1 MNCLIG
7 QSGGPTAVINSSL
20 AGAIQAG
27 IDFDFENVFVSL
39 NGIEGLLSENI
50 KCVDKD
56 LFEKE
61 NANERLRKRP
71 SSILGS
77 CRFKLSDDLKDWQYK
92 KIFENLKKYEIS
104 TFVYIGGNDSMD
116 TVMKL
121 NSYIEKNNIDWV
133 NVVGCP
139 KTIDNDLCEM
149 DHSPGFA
156 SASKFVNTALRQ
168 IRLDCDIYPIK
179 SVTFVEIMG
188 RNAGWLTA
196 TSYLANYKRKKD
208 IVNLVYLPEDKK
220 SLDDI
225 EKEIKEKFGEDNNL
239 LIAVS
244 EGFMDKDGK
253 LLNEKQKS
261 FDKGFNHPIIAGI
274 GLKISDYI
282 HDKLKVKTRSV
293 ELNIVQRTS
302 FLISKTDSDEA
313 YQLGYLTIKYGKEK
327 TNLVPIL
334 KRENSKDYK
343 VKYFTTK
350 PSNIANKEKKIPQE
364 WLESREILKEKITN
378 YTLPLIKGEIDQEF
392 TDGIFD
398 YIRLEDFTKNN

>member
-27 IDFDFENVFVSL
+27 IDFDFDNIFVSL
-39 NGIEGLLSENI
+39 NGIEGLLHNDI
-50 KCVDKD
+50 KFVDKD
-56 LFEKE
+56 LFKNNNAKE
-61 NANERLRKRP
+61 MLKKRP

-77 CRFKLSDDLKDWQYK
+77 CRFKLDDDYSSDQYK
-92 KIFENLKKYEIS
+92 KIFDILKKYDIS

-121 NSYIEKNNIDWV
+121 NKYIEKNEINWI

-149 DHSPGFA
+149 DHSPGFS
-156 SASKFVNTALRQ
+156 SAAKFVNSALRQ

-179 SVTFVEIMG
+179 SITFVEIMG

-196 TSYLANYKRKKD
+196 TSYLANYKSDKD
-208 IVNLVYLPEDKK
+208 IVNLVYLPEDEK

-225 EKEIKEKFGEDNNL
+225 SMEIKEKFEEDNNL
-239 LIAVS
+239 VIAVS
-244 EGFMDKDGK
+244 EGFMDKEGK
-253 LLNEKQKS
+253 LLTEKQKS

-274 GLKISDYI
+274 GQKISDYI
-282 HDKLKVKTRSV
+282 HKKLEIKTRCV

-313 YQLGYLTIKYGKEK
+313 YQLGYLAIKYGREK
-327 TNLVPIL
+327 TNIVPIL
-334 KRENSKDYK
+334 KRENSNDYK
-343 VKYFTTK
+343 VKYSTTK
-350 PSNIANKEKKIPQE
+350 PSNIANKEKKIPQQ
-364 WLESREILKEKITN
+364 WLDSREILKEKIID
-378 YTLPLIKGEIDQEF
+378 YTLPLIKGEVVQEF
-392 TDGIFD
+392 NDGIFD
-398 YIRLEDFTKNN
+398 YIKLEDFTK

>member
-27 IDFDFENVFVSL
+27 IDFDFDNIFVSL
-39 NGIEGLLSENI
+39 NGIEGLLHNNI
-50 KCVDKD
+50 KRVDKD
-56 LFEKE
+56 FFENNEAK
-61 NANERLRKRP
+61 ERLKKRP

-77 CRFKLSDDLKDWQYK
+77 CRYKLPEDLDDEVYG
-92 KIFENLKKYEIS
+92 KIFENFKTYKID

-121 NSYIEKNNIDWV
+121 NAYIEKNKIDWI

-149 DHSPGFA
+149 DHSPGFG
-156 SASKFVNTALRQ
+156 SAAKFVNTVLRQ

-179 SVTFVEIMG
+179 SITFVEIMG

-196 TSYLANYKRKKD
+196 TSYLANYKSDKD
-208 IVNLVYLPEDKK
+208 IVNLVYLPEDEK

-225 EKEIKEKFGEDNNL
+225 SIEIKKKFEEDNNL
-239 LIAVS
+239 VIAVS
-244 EGFMDKDGK
+244 EGFMDKEEK
-253 LLNEKQKS
+253 LLTEKQKS

-274 GLKISDYI
+274 GQKISDYI
-282 HDKLKVKTRSV
+282 HNELEIKTRSV

-313 YQLGYLTIKYGKEK
+313 YQLGYLAIKYGIEK
-327 TNLVPIL
+327 TNIVPIL
-334 KRENSKDYK
+334 KRENSNDYK
-343 VKYFTTK
+343 VKYSTTK
-350 PSNIANKEKKIPQE
+350 PSNIANKEKKIPRQ
-364 WLESREILKEKITN
+364 WLDSREILKEKIID
-378 YTLPLIKGEIDQEF
+378 YTLPLIKGEVEQEF
-392 TDGIFD
+392 NDGIFD
-398 YIRLEDFTKNN
+398 YIKLEDFAK

>member
-27 IDFDFENVFVSL
+27 IDFDFDNIFVSL
-39 NGIEGLLSENI
+39 NGIEGLLHNDI
-50 KCVDKD
+50 KFVDKD
-56 LFEKE
+56 LFKNNNAKE
-61 NANERLRKRP
+61 MLKKRP

-77 CRFKLSDDLKDWQYK
+77 CRFKLDDDYSSDQYK
-92 KIFENLKKYEIS
+92 KIFDILKKYDIS

-121 NSYIEKNNIDWV
+121 NKYIEKNEINWI

-149 DHSPGFA
+149 DHSPGFS
-156 SASKFVNTALRQ
+156 SAAKFVNSALRQ

-179 SVTFVEIMG
+179 SITFVEIMG

-196 TSYLANYKRKKD
+196 TSYLANYKSDKD
-208 IVNLVYLPEDKK
+208 IVNLVYLPEDEK

-225 EKEIKEKFGEDNNL
+225 SMEIKEKFEEDNNL
-239 LIAVS
+239 VIAVS
-244 EGFMDKDGK
+244 EGFMDKEGK
-253 LLNEKQKS
+253 LLTEKQKS

-274 GLKISDYI
+274 GQKISDYI
-282 HDKLKVKTRSV
+282 HNELEIKTRCV

-313 YQLGYLTIKYGKEK
+313 YQLGYLAIKYGREK
-327 TNLVPIL
+327 TNIVPIL
-334 KRENSKDYK
+334 KRENSNDYK
-343 VKYFTTK
+343 VKYLTTK
-350 PSNIANKEKKIPQE
+350 PSNIANKEKRIPQQ
-364 WLESREILKEKITN
+364 WLDSREILKEKIID
-378 YTLPLIKGEIDQEF
+378 YTLPLIKGEVEQEF
-392 TDGIFD
+392 NDGIFD
-398 YIRLEDFTKNN
+398 YIKLEDFAK